1 MYRRNMT
8 KKIKRLIISQ
18 PGEVEIIETEF
29 PVPGQGE
36 VLLKLKY
43 VGFCG
48 SDLSTY
54 LGKNPMVQYPRV
66 PGHEI
71 SAEVVET
78 GEEVPE
84 DFEPGL
90 QVTVVPYTN
99 CGHCPS
105 CRKGREYAC
114 QFNQTLGIQ
123 RDGAMQ
129 EYLLVPWQKILDASR
144 LNDRELAM
152 VEPLTVGF
160 HAIDRARVTN
170 ADTVMVLGCGM
181 IGAGAIVGAAARGA
195 TVIAVDID
203 DHKLL
208 LAKNLGA
215 RFLVNSKESDLHHML
230 VELTGGHGPDVV
242 VEAAGNP
249 VTYRAAID
257 EIAFTGRVAFIG
269 YTGQEVSFETK
280 LFVQKELDIMG
291 SRNARAEDFRE
302 VISYME
308 KGQFPLDQ
316 MITRQVQMKD
326 AGEAL
331 RQWADDP
338 GKVMKILLDMSEV
351 Q

>member
-1 MYRRNMT
+1 MSRQDMT
-8 KKIKRLIISQ
+8 KKMKGIIISQ
-18 PGEVEIIETEF
+18 PGEVMVTESEV

-36 VLLKLKY
+36 VLLRLKY

-48 SDLSTY
+48 SDLSIY

-71 SAEVVET
+71 SAEVAET
-78 GEEVPE
+78 GEDVPE
-84 DFEPGL
+84 GFEPGL
-90 QVTVVPYTN
+90 PVTIVPYTN
-99 CGHCPS
+99 CGQCPS
-105 CRKGREYAC
+105 CRRGREYAC
-114 QFNQTLGIQ
+114 QFNQTLGVQ

-129 EYLLVPWQKILDASR
+129 EYLLVPWQKILEAPR
-144 LNDRELAM
+144 LNDRELAL

-160 HAIDRARVTN
+160 HAIDRARVTK

-181 IGAGAIVGAAARGA
+181 IGTGAIVAAAARSA
-195 TVIAVDID
+195 NVIAVDID

-208 LAKNLGA
+208 LAKKLGA
-215 RFLVNSKESDLHHML
+215 RFLINSKESDLHHML
-230 VELTGGHGPDVV
+230 TELTGGHGPDVV

-257 EIAFTGRVAFIG
+257 EVAFTGRVVCIG

-291 SRNARAEDFRE
+291 SRNATAEDFRD

-308 KGQFPLDQ
+308 EGRFPLEE
-316 MITRQVQMKD
+316 MITRQVRLEG

-331 RQWADDP
+331 RQWTDDP
-338 GKVMKILLDMSEV
+338 GKVMKILLDMS
-351 Q
+351 

>member
-1 MYRRNMT
+1 MS
-8 KKIKRLIISQ
+8 KKLIVSQ
-18 PGEVEIIETEF
+18 PGEVRVTESEI
-29 PVPGQGE
+29 PVPGAGE

-71 SAEVVET
+71 SAVVAET
-78 GEEVPE
+78 GEDVPKG
-84 DFEPGL
+84 FEPGVP
-90 QVTVVPYTN
+90 VTVIPYTN
-99 CGHCPS
+99 CGVCPS
-105 CRKGREYAC
+105 CRRGREYAC

-129 EYLLVPWQKILDASR
+129 EYLVVPWQKILEAPM
-144 LNDRELAM
+144 LNERELVM

-160 HAIDRARVTN
+160 HAIERGRVTN
-170 ADTVMVLGCGM
+170 ADTVVVLGCGM
-181 IGAGAIVGAAARGA
+181 IGAGAIVGAAARNA
-195 TVIAVDID
+195 NVIAVDID
-203 DHKLL
+203 DDKLL
-208 LAKNLGA
+208 LAKKLGA
-215 RFLVNSKESDLHHML
+215 RFMVNSTSSDLHQML
-230 VELTGGHGPDVV
+230 AQLTGGDGPDVV

-257 EIAFTGRVAFIG
+257 AVAFTGRVVCIG
-269 YTGQEVSFETK
+269 YAGEEVSFATK

-291 SRNARAEDFRE
+291 SRNARGEDFKA

-308 KGQFPLDQ
+308 KGPFPLDQ
-316 MITRQVQMKD
+316 MITRLVRLED

-331 RQWADDP
+331 RQWADAP
-338 GKVMKILLDMSEV
+338 GKVMKILLDLS
-351 Q
+351 